1 MDMPQKQAPLRTLSK
16 QQRQARTL
24 WEALKRVYSEFGRDN
39 GPLMAAAV
47 AFYGLLSFI
56 PLVLVAIW
64 ALATW
69 QGDSALAQDRVF
81 TFLDQMLPVE
91 RQTLRTMVHDILEQR
106 GAIGLTGLAG
116 LLLTSIG
123 GFSTL
128 ESAINAIWN
137 TPRRN
142 VLMNKVFAL
151 AMVLV
156 LGVLMLASIMLSAAV
171 QWAGALPILGWLNRV
186 EIVAILGP
194 LISIALS
201 AAMFILIYKWFPNR
215 PLPWR
220 SAVISGLIVAI
231 LWEATKTVY
240 AFYTAKFANF
250 GAAYGAM
257 GGFVGLILWIYYSSM
272 LLLLGAEFSWLLSGA
287 SKAPAEGMQTEP
299 EKK

>member
-1 MDMPQKQAPLRTLSK
+1 MSMSREQAAPRELSK
-16 QQRQARTL
+16 HQRHARTV
-24 WEALKRVYSEFGRDN
+24 WDSLKCVYGEFGRDN

-47 AFYGLLSFI
+47 AFYGLLSFV
-56 PLVLVAIW
+56 PLVLVAVW

-81 TFLDQMLPVE
+81 TFLDRMLPVE
-91 RQTLRTMVHDILEQR
+91 RQTLRTLVQDILEQR
-106 GAIGLTGLAG
+106 GAIGLTGLGG

-128 ESAINAIWN
+128 ESAINVIWS

-151 AMVLV
+151 AMLLV
-156 LGVLMLASIMLSAAV
+156 LGALLLASIVFSAAV
-171 QWAGALPILGWLNRV
+171 QWAGALPFLGWLNRT
-186 EIVAILGP
+186 EIVALLGP
-194 LISIALS
+194 VISIALS

-215 PLPWR
+215 AIAWR
-220 SAVISGLIVAI
+220 PAVISGLIVAV
-231 LWEATKTVY
+231 LWEATKTIY

-257 GGFVGLILWIYYSSM
+257 GGFVGLILWIYYSSV
-272 LLLLGAEFSWLLSGA
+272 LLLLGAEFSWLLAGGH
-287 SKAPAEGMQTEP
+287 EGETKGMRTE
-299 EKK
+299 KG